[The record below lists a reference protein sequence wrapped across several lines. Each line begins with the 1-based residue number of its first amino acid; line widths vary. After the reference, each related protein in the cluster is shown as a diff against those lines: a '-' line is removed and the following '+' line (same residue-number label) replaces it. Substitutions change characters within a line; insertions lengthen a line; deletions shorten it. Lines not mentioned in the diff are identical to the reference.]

1 MSLRIKLPIIFLS
14 LSIILSQSS
23 VLYGESGQKTDQDKK
38 TGTVKG
44 QVMIKDGGPLAFG
57 QIMFYD
63 VLSGPPPLPHKYE
76 RTPDISKAIDAD
88 GKFTVEL
95 PEGKYY
101 IGAVRRISGERFGP
115 PQEGDYIYRSLDDNG
130 KPKEYPVQAGKVLD
144 IGTVKEAVPLKA
156 EDISH
161 RSITTAIEGHI
172 IDMDGKPVEGAVVV
186 AFVKPTIGG
195 KPLFVSDKSGQDG
208 KYVLRVTEGTY
219 YLRAR
224 NSFAAGPPEP
234 GHIVG
239 YYGEGTPAPVT
250 VEHCQVIKGI
260 DFRVIL
266 FPGRG
271 PFSGTGQENQ

>member
-1 MSLRIKLPIIFLS
+1 MNSL
-14 LSIILSQSS
+14 
-23 VLYGESGQKTDQDKK
+23 YAETEQKTDHEKK
-38 TGTVKG
+38 TGTVTG
-44 QVMIKDGGPLAFG
+44 QVMIKDEDGKPLAFG

-63 VLSGPPPLPHKYE
+63 VMSGPPPAPHKYE
-76 RTPDISKAIDAD
+76 RTPDISKTINAE

-95 PEGKYY
+95 LEGRYY

-115 PQEGDYIYRSLDDNG
+115 PQEGDYIFRSLDDNG
-130 KPKEYPVQAGKVLD
+130 KPKEYLVQAGKVLD
-144 IGTVKEAVPLKA
+144 IGTFTEAVPLKA
-156 EDISH
+156 EDIAQH
-161 RSITTAIEGHI
+161 NIATAIEGYI
-172 IDMDGKPVEGAVVV
+172 LDVDGKPVEDAVVV

-195 KPLFVSDKSGQDG
+195 RPLFVSDRSGKDG
-208 KYVLRVTEGTY
+208 KYILRVTEGTY

-234 GHIVG
+234 GQIVG

-250 VEHCQVIKGI
+250 VEQCEIRKGI

-271 PFSGTGQENQ
+271 PFSGTTQENQ